1 MDSGGSLA
9 DRLFDIP
16 EGPRSAL
23 AVVLWWEKR
32 RPAYN
37 LVLALAGVPSLLLF
51 YLFVELSGAVPAG
64 EDAVEPLVLF
74 VAPLLANVLYT
85 AGWLVEVPVRV
96 LLPGE
101 SRRLGPRLLK
111 LGIGFSLVVIAL
123 PPVLWAVVCLVRLF
137 SSLG

>member
-1 MDSGGSLA
+1 MSGDHFL
-9 DRLFDIP
+9 DDWVFEVPR
-16 EGPRSAL
+16 EPRSAWS
-23 AVVLWWEKR
+23 VVLWWEKR
-32 RPAYN
+32 RLVYN
-37 LVLALAGVPSLLLF
+37 GLLVLAGIPLLCLF
-51 YLFVELSGAVPAG
+51 YLFVELSGAVPPG
-64 EDAVEPLVLF
+64 EDAVEPMVLF

-96 LLPGE
+96 LLPGA

-123 PPVLWAVVCLVRLF
+123 PTVAWAVVCLVRLF